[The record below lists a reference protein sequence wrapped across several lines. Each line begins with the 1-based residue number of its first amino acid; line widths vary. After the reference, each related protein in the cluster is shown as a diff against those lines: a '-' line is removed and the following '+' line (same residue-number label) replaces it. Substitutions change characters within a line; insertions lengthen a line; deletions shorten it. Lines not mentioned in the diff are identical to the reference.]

1 MIIVKAKSIDGTFA
15 NVSVSSGSV
24 KVDRT
29 SQDAR
34 RTCSLTINDPT
45 LVPIISTDP
54 LGIYGN
60 HLYIY
65 RGVLWNMDGIGE
77 ELFTSPPP
85 LTKEL
90 RAPANGA
97 YELVPLGVFRISS
110 VDITEDTQGDITISV
125 DGADISSNISKNAW
139 TNPVTVWK
147 TAYRVPVPKTST
159 TAEQT
164 YVANTMQEALKLLIN
179 DRWSIGKKSVFGE
192 TQFNFSGVADMPLA
206 RPVIM
211 GSANISTS
219 GSNSPW
225 VDFTGLATSLGA
237 ELFID
242 ADGAFT
248 LKRLPDPNTIPPIW
262 SFLDGEG
269 GLLTNAQRKLDVDK
283 AINYVIATG
292 ENTGAKQALKAIAF
306 DGDPASPTY
315 YQGEFGR
322 VVGRESG
329 RKKLTTQAQVQNAA
343 DTYLNWFVG
352 GEEAVTIEG
361 IVNPG
366 LDTGDVV
373 LIRRKA
379 VGIYNPYA
387 TLAELS
393 SPLRNDG
400 SSAISEILTTP
411 LKKPLAKGTK
421 VVLYTYSA
429 EDVVT
434 VASHYPAG
442 ATDIQVEP
450 FFPKVEYYKSTPV
463 LDTNDTSNNG
473 AVPYYID
480 QLTIPLDLDSPVQIT
495 ARSRRVGS
503 KQDAIR
509 VAEYQQN

>member
-1 MIIVKAKSIDGTFA
+1 MIVVKAKSIDGTFA
-15 NVSVSSGSV
+15 NLAVTGGSV

-34 RTCSLTINDPT
+34 RTCSLTINDPS
-45 LVPIISTDP
+45 LVPIVATDP

-65 RGVLWNMDGIGE
+65 RGVLWNPDAIPQA
-77 ELFTSPPP
+77 LWDAPPP
-85 LTKEL
+85 LTPAL
-90 RAPANGA
+90 RAPANKA

-110 VDITEDTQGDITISV
+110 TSISEDTQGNVTISV
-125 DGADISSNISKNAW
+125 EGADISSNISKNAW

-147 TAYRVPVPKTST
+147 TRYQVPVPKTST
-159 TAEQT
+159 TPEQT
-164 YVANTMQEALKLLIN
+164 YVASTVQEALKLLIN

-192 TQFNFSGVADMPLA
+192 TQFDFSGVADMELK

-211 GSANISTS
+211 GSANVSTS

-237 ELFID
+237 ELFIN

-248 LKRLPDPNTIPPIW
+248 LKRIPDPNTIPPVW

-269 GLLTNAQRKLDVDK
+269 GLLTNASRKLDVDK

-292 ENTGAKQALKAIAF
+292 ENTGAKQALKAIAY

-315 YQGEFGR
+315 YLGEFGR

-361 IVNPG
+361 IVNPA

-373 LIRRKA
+373 MVRRKA

-393 SPLRNDG
+393 ATIRGDG
-400 SSAISEILTTP
+400 ATAVSEIHTTP
-411 LKKPLAKGTK
+411 LKQGLAKGTK

-429 EDVVT
+429 EDTVT
-434 VASHYPAG
+434 VSAHCPVG
-442 ATDIQVEP
+442 ATTIHVEP
-450 FFPKVEYYKSTPV
+450 FFPKVEYFKTTPV
-463 LDTNDTSNNG
+463 LDTADTANNG
-473 AVPYYID
+473 AVPFYID
-480 QLTIPLDLDSPVQIT
+480 QLTVPLDLDQTLQIT
-495 ARSRRVGS
+495 ARSRRAGS